1 MIEDQFRRR
10 GPRHLRFADAP
21 LSTSPLDGLIEPI
34 RGPLHPRRYG
44 LENRERS
51 NWLLLLMQLHADRQ
65 DDMPAYAKHI
75 RVWMEA
81 DHGRPSVA
89 PRAVTDRRSSPSL
102 R

>member
-10 GPRHLRFADAP
+10 GLRHLRSADAP

-34 RGPLHPRRYG
+34 RAAVDPRRYG

-65 DDMPAYAKHI
+65 DDMPADAKHI

-89 PRAVTDRRSSPSL
+89 PWAVTDRRSSPSL